1 MKRYSFIKLIL
12 ELVIIFLGIFIVA
25 LSFAKPDANAYIS
38 FMSFCNMS
46 LSIIG
51 IAISF
56 YKKELNDTR
65 LFTFSLFIWGIYF
78 MVENFCVR

>member
-12 ELVIIFLGIFIVA
+12 ELVIIFLSIFIVA

-38 FMSFCNMS
+38 FMSFCNMG

-51 IAISF
+51 TIISF

-65 LFTFSLFIWGIYF
+65 LFTLELFIWGMCF
-78 MVENFCVR
+78 MIESFCAR

>member
-1 MKRYSFIKLIL
+1 MRKYSFVEFVIKL
-12 ELVIIFLGIFIVA
+12 VIVLLSIFIIA

-38 FMSFCNMS
+38 FMSFCNIS

-51 IAISF
+51 TAISF

-65 LFTFSLFIWGIYF
+65 LFAFSLFIWGICF
-78 MVENFCVR
+78 MIESFCA

>member
-1 MKRYSFIKLIL
+1 MRKYNFVESVIKL
-12 ELVIIFLGIFIVA
+12 VIVLLSIFIIA

-38 FMSFCNMS
+38 FMSFCNMG

-51 IAISF
+51 TAISF

-65 LFTFSLFIWGIYF
+65 LFTFSLFIWGICF
-78 MVENFCVR
+78 MVENFCA

>member
-1 MKRYSFIKLIL
+1 MKKYSFSKLIL

-25 LSFAKPDANAYIS
+25 LNFAKPDANAYIS
-38 FMSFCNMS
+38 FMSFCNMG

-51 IAISF
+51 TIISF

-65 LFTFSLFIWGIYF
+65 LFAFSLFIWGICF
-78 MVENFCVR
+78 IVENFCTR

>member
-1 MKRYSFIKLIL
+1 MKKYNFIKLVIK
-12 ELVIIFLGIFIVA
+12 LVITFLSIFIIA

-51 IAISF
+51 TAISF

-65 LFTFSLFIWGIYF
+65 VFTFSLFIWGICF
-78 MVENFCVR
+78 MIESFCA